1 MRNYIGVDNGVTGS
15 IGILGSTSLLFKMP
29 IRSEYS
35 YTKIKQKITR
45 VDFYNLLGILK
56 LAEPDSL
63 VILER
68 PMVNPARFKASAS
81 ALRCL
86 EATLIAIEQCNR
98 EGSNFSIM
106 YCDSKN
112 WQTAL
117 LPAGC
122 EKEDLKPASLDI
134 GKRLFPHIDFTGFKD
149 ADSLLIAEWA
159 RRNNY

>member
-1 MRNYIGVDNGVTGS
+1 MKTYIGVDNGTSGS
-15 IGILGSTSLLFKMP
+15 IAILNNSAKLFKTP
-29 IRSEYS
+29 IKIEPS
-35 YTKIKQKITR
+35 YTKTKQSISRVNFPKLLKILELE
-45 VDFYNLLGILK
+45 DKNSI
-56 LAEPDSL
+56 

-68 PMVNPARFKASAS
+68 PMVNPTRFKASAS

-86 EATLIAIEQCNR
+86 EATLIAIEQL
-98 EGSNFSIM
+98 GYSFM

-112 WQTAL
+112 WQSEL
-117 LPAGC
+117 LPQGC
-122 EKEDLKPASLDI
+122 KKEELKPTSLAI